1 MFSWLYSAVRRNAAR
16 LRLAALV
23 VLAGALPPLALAPIG
38 FGPAALVAPWPIFA
52 LSFLLRKS
60 PLRLVAA
67 AWAAAA
73 LLSGLGFFWL
83 IGAAGLFA
91 EVSPGVGAAALLGL
105 GWLLQPRYALF
116 LLALGLGEWAREAVA
131 RKQSAL
137 LARALAGVLQFRALW
152 QATAAIV
159 IELCVPALFPWRWGD
174 LAQAL
179 PPCDQLA
186 ELCGA
191 HGLGF
196 LLIAL
201 SRSAYDALHA
211 LHFERVFAGAT
222 LRPNRRAALRA
233 FFAISVFSLWWA
245 SGRLLLIYAEQAS
258 ADAPRLRTAVL
269 QTNAPREKPG
279 LDPALLAEAERI
291 FRIDLP
297 RLAQSARQSGPI
309 DLFVLPESALPYLS
323 TDDAYLNRR
332 AGIFSDDFRNAV
344 RALAR
349 ESDSYVV
356 LNEVGLRP
364 ARTAAAGAPRAQSLA
379 TLYDPAGERRASYAK
394 GRLLPLGE
402 YLPWEGTRLAG
413 LTAPYLP
420 AFLRQSRFEPGADR
434 SSFRLDRAGLSFRV
448 APSICYEIIHPDYV
462 REFFKG
468 AAAPHLLI
476 NLTTDVWYGAWPEP
490 AQHQAL
496 ARLRSIEFRRSLVRA
511 NASGISA
518 AFGPDGHRLAPG
530 PTRYGAS
537 VAPVYEVPALD
548 RAPTLYARF
557 GEAWLL
563 GPLFA
568 LLIFAGI
575 RAISERF
582 RNRAEQPQ

>member
-1 MFSWLYSAVRRNAAR
+1 MFSWLYSAFRRNAAR
-16 LRLAALV
+16 LRLAAL
-23 VLAGALPPLALAPIG
+23 LFFAGALPPLALAPIA
-38 FGPAALVAPWPIFA
+38 FGPAALIAPWPIFA
-52 LSFLLRKS
+52 LGYLLRKS
-60 PLRLVAA
+60 PLRLAA
-67 AWAAAA
+67 AALVIAA

-83 IGAAGLFA
+83 VGAAGLFA
-91 EVSPGVGAAALLGL
+91 GVSPGVGAAALLGL

-116 LLALGLGEWAREAVA
+116 LLAVGLGEWAREAVA
-131 RKQSAL
+131 RNQSAL
-137 LARALAGVLQFRALW
+137 LSRALAGALQFRALW

-186 ELCGA
+186 ELCGV

-196 LLIAL
+196 LLLAL
-201 SRSAYDALHA
+201 SRIAYDAVRA
-211 LHFERVFAGAT
+211 LQIERVFAGAT

-245 SGRLLLIYAEQAS
+245 SGRLLLIHAEQAS

-269 QTNAPREKPG
+269 QTNAPREAPG

-291 FRIDLP
+291 IRIELP
-297 RLAQSARQSGPI
+297 RLAQSARQSGAI

-332 AGIFSDDFRNAV
+332 AGIYSAEFQNAV
-344 RALAR
+344 RGLAR
-349 ESDSYVV
+349 ESDAYVL
-356 LNEVGLRP
+356 LNEVSLR
-364 ARTAAAGAPRAQSLA
+364 AGHGGNQRAQSLA

-402 YLPWEGTRLAG
+402 FLPWEGTRLAG

-420 AFLRQSRFEPGADR
+420 AFLRQSRFTPGEER
-434 SSFRLDRAGLSFRV
+434 PSFRVDRAGVRFRV

-462 REFFKG
+462 REFFG
-468 AAAPHLLI
+468 DDAAPDLLI

-490 AQHQAL
+490 AQHEAL

-518 AFGPDGHRLAPG
+518 AFGPDGLLLAPG

-537 VAPVYEVPALD
+537 VAPVYEVPALTQG
-548 RAPTLYARF
+548 PTLYARY
-557 GEAWLL
+557 GETWLC
-563 GPLFA
+563 GPLLA
-568 LLIFAGI
+568 LLALGTL
-575 RAISERF
+575 RMLGRRS
-582 RNRAEQPQ
+582 

>member
-1 MFSWLYSAVRRNAAR
+1 MFSWLYSALRRNAAR
-16 LRLAALV
+16 LRLAAL
-23 VLAGALPPLALAPIG
+23 LFFAGALPPLALAPIA
-38 FGPAALVAPWPIFA
+38 FGPAALIAPWPIFA
-52 LSFLLRKS
+52 LGFLLRRS
-60 PLRLVAA
+60 PLRLAA
-67 AWAAAA
+67 AALAIAA

-83 IGAAGLFA
+83 VGAAGLFA
-91 EVSPGVGAAALLGL
+91 GVSPGVGAAALLGL

-116 LLALGLGEWAREAVA
+116 LLAVGLGEWAREAVA
-131 RKQSAL
+131 RKHSAL
-137 LARALAGVLQFRALW
+137 LARALARALAGALHFRALW

-174 LAQAL
+174 LTQAL
-179 PPCDQLA
+179 PPGDQLA
-186 ELCGA
+186 ELCGV

-201 SRSAYDALHA
+201 SRIAYDAVRA
-211 LHFERVFAGAT
+211 LQIERVFAGAS
-222 LRPNRRAALRA
+222 LRV
-233 FFAISVFSLWWA
+233 FFAISVFSLLWA
-245 SGRLLLIYAEQAS
+245 GGRLLLIRAQEAS

-269 QTNAPREKPG
+269 QTNAPRETPG

-291 FRIDLP
+291 IRIELP
-297 RLAQSARQSGPI
+297 RLAQSARQSGAI

-332 AGIFSDDFRNAV
+332 AGIYSAEFQNAV
-344 RALAR
+344 RGLAR
-349 ESDSYVV
+349 ESDAYVL
-356 LNEVGLRP
+356 LNEVSLRGGRGGNQR
-364 ARTAAAGAPRAQSLA
+364 ARSLA
-379 TLYDPAGERRASYAK
+379 TLYNPAGERRASYAK

-402 YLPWEGTRLAG
+402 FLPWEGTRLAK

-420 AFLRQSRFEPGADR
+420 AFLRQSRFEPGDER
-434 SSFRLDRAGLSFRV
+434 PSFRLDRAGVIFRV

-462 REFFKG
+462 REFFKDD
-468 AAAPHLLI
+468 AAPDLLI

-518 AFGPDGHRLAPG
+518 AFGPDGRLLAPG
-530 PTRYGAS
+530 PTPYGAA
-537 VAPVYEVPALD
+537 VAPVYEVPAL
-548 RAPTLYARF
+548 AQKPTLYARY
-557 GEAWLL
+557 GEAWLW

-568 LLIFAGI
+568 LLTFAGARLI
-575 RAISERF
+575 RRDS
-582 RNRAEQPQ
+582 